1 MIEIK
6 QVFSKK
12 EQRRFAGFA
21 NVLYRRN
28 PYYVPELEADV
39 IASMNPSTN
48 PAHEFCEVC
57 YFLAYDGITI
67 VGRIGLIL
75 NRKSNQKW
83 NQKYVRF
90 TCFDFIDDYEVS
102 EALMQKAILWA
113 ETRGMEGI
121 HGPLGFTDL
130 DHQGLLVEGF
140 DEMDLFITIYNAPYY
155 VNHMERLGFVKDVD
169 WVECQLKLDITK
181 AKRLSKIAD
190 HLIERNGFELIEFKN
205 KKEILPWA
213 ERVFDL
219 YNTAYAPLYGTTD
232 LDKKQIEVT
241 IKTFFGYVNPDFIK
255 VVVDKSGELAGFS
268 IAMPSLSRAM
278 QRARGKLFPFGF
290 LHILKA
296 IRKNSVLDLYL
307 IAVDPKYHDT
317 GLNALMLN
325 SIMKTAIRYGMTH
338 AETGPMLESNQKVQ
352 SQWRFFEVRQ
362 HRRRRVYKK
371 MFRQITSG

>member
-1 MIEIK
+1 MIEVK

-12 EQRRFAGFA
+12 EQKVYAGFA
-21 NVLYRRN
+21 NDLYKNN
-28 PYYVPELEADV
+28 PYYVPELEIDV

-48 PAHEFCEVC
+48 PAHEFCEVS
-57 YFLAYDGITI
+57 YFLAYNGTI
-67 VGRIGLIL
+67 AVGRIGVIL

-90 TCFDFIDDYEVS
+90 TSFDFVDDYEVS
-102 EALMQKAILWA
+102 KALMNVAIQWA
-113 ETRGMEGI
+113 EARGMAAI

-155 VNHMERLGFVKDVD
+155 VDHMLRLGFVKDVD
-169 WVECQLKLDITK
+169 WVECQLKLDNTK
-181 AKRLSKIAD
+181 AERLSKIAE
-190 HLIERNGFELIEFKN
+190 HLVERRGFKLIEFKN

-213 ERVFDL
+213 ERVFEL
-219 YNTAYAPLYGTTD
+219 YNTSYAPLYGTTP
-232 LDKKQIEVT
+232 LDNKQIEVT

-255 VVVDKSGELAGFS
+255 VVVDKDDTLAGFS

-278 QRARGKLFPFGF
+278 QKARGKLLPFGF

-325 SIMKTAIRYGMTH
+325 SVMKTAIRYGMTH
-338 AETGPMLESNQKVQ
+338 AETGPMLESNHKVQ

-362 HRRRRVYKK
+362 HRRRRIYKK
-371 MFRQITSG
+371 MFR